1 MPPQKFYSDQICSLL
16 KFNGILVGPLE
27 YKNVK
32 TPAIF
37 TENESGTKKK
47 LRRHSPPFTSLVV
60 ISCGW
65 NKVTKGK

>member
-1 MPPQKFYSDQICSLL
+1 MPQYKVKSFKYLVYIT
-16 KFNGILVGPLE
+16 LVGPLE
-27 YKNVK
+27 YKIVK

>member
-47 LRRHSPPFTSLVV
+47 EDARR
-60 ISCGW
+60 
-65 NKVTKGK
+65 

>member
-47 LRRHSPPFTSLVV
+47 IKASLATIYFARRNFL
-60 ISCGW
+60 W
-65 NKVTKGK
+65 LE